1 LHTAITSVP
10 GSVENF
16 VAFAGYNI
24 TSLIKY
30 TYNDTLSV
38 TRTTNTD
45 SADFCG
51 EKLLSFTLNTTTTQF
66 FNAKN
71 QDFIYFSPPAN
82 TTSFGVGLASVVATM
97 KYIPSIASSPISF
110 TATILGSVVPVIA
123 DQVYITSSEPLLIT
137 YDSFK
142 VLPNGYNAGAS
153 TVEAYIFTGS
163 SWPTY
168 IDLTSASLT
177 QISGLSWIQF
187 DASAR
192 SLVISTS
199 SATLV
204 GVYQI
209 ALVQIFA
216 NFAGVN
222 PYTHFS
228 LTVNSAAVAVTPI
241 LRQPPFF

>member
-1 LHTAITSVP
+1 
-10 GSVENF
+10 
-16 VAFAGYNI
+16 
-24 TSLIKY
+24 
-30 TYNDTLSV
+30 
-38 TRTTNTD
+38 
-45 SADFCG
+45 
-51 EKLLSFTLNTTTTQF
+51 
-66 FNAKN
+66 
-71 QDFIYFSPPAN
+71 
-82 TTSFGVGLASVVATM
+82 
-97 KYIPSIASSPISF
+97 
-110 TATILGSVVPVIA
+110 
-123 DQVYITSSEPLLIT
+123 
-137 YDSFK
+137 

-177 QISGLSWIQF
+177 QISELSWIQF

-199 SATLV
+199 SSSFV

-216 NFAGVN
+216 NFADVN

-228 LTVNSAAVAVTPI
+228 LTVSSAAVAVAPI
-241 LRQPPFF
+241 SRQPPFF